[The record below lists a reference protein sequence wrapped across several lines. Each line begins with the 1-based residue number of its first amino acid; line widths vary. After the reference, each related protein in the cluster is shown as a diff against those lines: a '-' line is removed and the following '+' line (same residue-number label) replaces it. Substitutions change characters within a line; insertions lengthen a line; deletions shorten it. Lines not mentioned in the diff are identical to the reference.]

1 MERPF
6 SKLSTF
12 VDKSSYA
19 YPTSYGLL
27 TVYHKERKV
36 ELTIDTTLTDCLFL
50 FLTFF
55 RTNRKIVSRE

>member
-36 ELTIDTTLTDCLFL
+36 ELTIDTTLTDCLFSSP
-50 FLTFF
+50 F